1 MTSQSVWPSWENQ
14 VGLFL
19 KIPSDNFSFQSCP
32 NIWWLF
38 GALSRSHYL
47 SSFWGVIGLLFIPS
61 SGHTGDCHEPQQIPS
76 QLKQNDVIYYTW
88 QKMLQPQQIPS
99 QPKQN
104 NVIYYTWQKMLQP
117 QQMSYPKRRRDP
129 AWFELNT
136 LDWPLTTVPTNN
148 RLSLLWQ

>member
-19 KIPSDNFSFQSCP
+19 KIPSDNFSFHSCP

-99 QPKQN
+99 QPKQK
-104 NVIYYTWQKMLQP
+104 T
-117 QQMSYPKRRRDP
+117 SYNTRDKRRFNHNKWVIQRGVGIQRDSNLIP
-129 AWFELNT
+129 GMCEIS
-136 LDWPLTTVPTNN
+136 
-148 RLSLLWQ
+148 RGG